1 MTPSKKSGVQNASSQ
16 MLECV
21 SLQDAVGL
29 VLAHDITEIRPG
41 EYKGPAFQKGHII
54 QEADI
59 CHLQRLGKRHVY
71 AINVQPGFLHENEAA
86 LRLARAFCG
95 PGVSWQGKPRE
106 GKLNLIATKDGL
118 LKVDSASVTQ
128 INMLG
133 EVMCATRHTNTV
145 VTCGEAVAAVRAIP
159 LIIWSQVIKK
169 AERLAGKHQGLVR
182 VKPLKKAQV
191 GIVITGNEVFTGLIK
206 DRFEPVLRKKL
217 AGFACTTIGVTLAP
231 DDRNVIAY
239 EIRRFLEAGAD
250 LILTTGGMSVDPD
263 DVTRMAIRQA
273 GANKFVY
280 GASVIP
286 GAMFMVAYIKN
297 IPVLGV
303 PACGIYHEV
312 TILDLVLPRILAGE
326 RLTRKDIAA
335 LGHGGL
341 CLNCH
346 QCHYPNCSFGKG
358 AA

>member
-1 MTPSKKSGVQNASSQ
+1 MKYGLHKASTQ
-16 MLECV
+16 MLESV
-21 SLQDAVGL
+21 SLQEAVGL

-41 EYKGPAFQKGHII
+41 EYKGPAFKKGHII
-54 QEADI
+54 KKADL
-59 CHLQRLGKRHVY
+59 CHLQRLGKRHIYV
-71 AINVQPGFLHENEAA
+71 IDIKPGYIHENDAA
-86 LRLARAFCG
+86 LRLAQAFCG
-95 PGVSWQGKPRE
+95 EGVSWQGEPRE
-106 GKLNLIATKDGL
+106 GKLNLIATGDGL
-118 LKVDSASVTQ
+118 LKVDRKLVTR

-145 VTCGEAVAAVRAIP
+145 VKSGEIVAATRAIP
-159 LIIWSQVIKK
+159 LIIRSQVVEQV
-169 AERLAGKHQGLVR
+169 ERLAEKAQGLIR
-182 VKPLKKAQV
+182 VKPLKKARV

-206 DRFEPVLRKKL
+206 DRFEPVLKKKL
-217 AGFACTTIGVTLAP
+217 AGLACITLGVTLAT
-231 DDRNVIAY
+231 DDQKVIAG
-239 EIRRFLEAGAD
+239 EIRHFIKAGAD

-263 DVTRMAIRQA
+263 DVTRLAIRRA
-273 GANKFVY
+273 GAKKLVY

-286 GAMFMVAYIKN
+286 GAMFLVAYIN
-297 IPVLGV
+297 DIPVLGV

-326 RLTRKDIAA
+326 RLTRKDIAS

-341 CLNCH
+341 CLHCQ

>member
-1 MTPSKKSGVQNASSQ
+1 MAPSQKSEIQKASEQ

-21 SLQDAVGL
+21 ALQEAVGL

-41 EYKGPAFQKGHII
+41 DYKGPAFKKGHII

-59 CHLQRLGKRHVY
+59 CHLQRLGKRHIY
-71 AINVQPGFLHENEAA
+71 AINVQPGYLHENDAA
-86 LRLARAFCG
+86 LRLARAFGG
-95 PGVSWQGKPRE
+95 PGVSWQGEPRE
-106 GKLNLIATKDGL
+106 GKLNLIAVRDGL
-118 LKVDSASVTQ
+118 LKVDGKLVTR

-145 VTCGEAVAAVRAIP
+145 VKAGEIVAATRAIP
-159 LIIWSQVIKK
+159 LIIRSQVIEKV
-169 AERLAGKHQGLVR
+169 ESLVEDYRGLVR
-182 VKPLKKAQV
+182 VQPLKKVTAGLV
-191 GIVITGNEVFTGLIK
+191 VTGNEVFTGLVK
-206 DRFEPVLRKKL
+206 DSFEPVLRSKL
-217 AGFACTTIGVTLAP
+217 AEYGCTAMGVVFAP
-231 DDRNVIAY
+231 DDRKVIAG
-239 EIRRFLEAGAD
+239 EIKRFLQAGAE

-263 DVTRMAIRQA
+263 DVTRLAIRQA
-273 GANKFVY
+273 GAKKFVY

-286 GAMFMVAYIKN
+286 GAMFMVAHIGD

-303 PACGIYHEV
+303 PACALYHEV

-341 CLNCH
+341 CRQC
-346 QCHYPNCSFGKG
+346 QPCHYPNCSFGKG
-358 AA
+358 A

>member
-1 MTPSKKSGVQNASSQ
+1 MTPSKKSGVPKTSSQ

-21 SLQDAVGL
+21 ELQDAVGL

-41 EYKGPAFQKGHII
+41 EYKGPAFNKGHII
-54 QEADI
+54 QEVDI

-71 AINVQPGFLHENEAA
+71 AIDIQPGFLHENEAA

-95 PGVSWQGKPRE
+95 SGVSWQGEPRE
-106 GKLNLIATKDGL
+106 GKLNLSATRDGL
-118 LKVDSASVTQ
+118 LKVDRTSVTR

-145 VTCGEAVAAVRAIP
+145 VKSGEVVAATRAIP
-159 LIIWSQVIKK
+159 LIIRSQVIEQ
-169 AERLAGKHQGLVR
+169 AEHLAEKHQGLVQI
-182 VKPLKKAQV
+182 KPLKKAQV
-191 GIVITGNEVFTGLIK
+191 GIIITGNEVFTGLIK

-217 AGFACTTIGVTLAP
+217 AGFACTTVGVALAP
-231 DDRNVIAY
+231 DDRNVIAGA
-239 EIRRFLEAGAD
+239 IRGFLEAGAD
-250 LILTTGGMSVDPD
+250 IILTTGGMSVDPD
-263 DVTRMAIRQA
+263 DVTRLAIRQA
-273 GANKFVY
+273 GAKKFVY

-286 GAMFMVAYIKN
+286 GAMFMVAYIDD

>member
-1 MTPSKKSGVQNASSQ
+1 MAQQKKLRGAKAATK
-16 MLECV
+16 MLE
-21 SLQDAVGL
+21 SIGLQDAVGL

-41 EYKGPAFQKGHII
+41 EYKGPAFKKGHVI

-59 CHLQRLGKRHVY
+59 CHFQRLGKRHVY
-71 AINVQPGFLHENEAA
+71 VIDVKPGYLHENEAA
-86 LRLARAFCG
+86 LKLAQAFCG
-95 PGVSWQGKPRE
+95 PGVSWQGEPRE

-128 INMLG
+128 INLLG

-145 VTCGEAVAAVRAIP
+145 VKAGEVVAATRAIP
-159 LIIWSQVIKK
+159 LIIRSQVIKK
-169 AERLAGKHQGLVR
+169 AARLAGKYQGLVQ
-182 VKPLKKAQV
+182 VKPLKEAQV

-206 DRFEPVLRKKL
+206 DRFEPVLRRKL
-217 AGFACTTIGVTLAP
+217 AGFHCTTLGVAFAP
-231 DDRNVIAY
+231 DDRHVIAG
-239 EIRRFLEAGAD
+239 EIRSFLEAGAD

-263 DVTRMAIRQA
+263 DVTRLAIRQA
-273 GANKFVY
+273 GAKKFVY

-286 GAMFMVAYIKN
+286 GAMFMVAYLHD

-303 PACGIYHEV
+303 PACGIYHEG

-326 RLTRKDIAA
+326 RLTRKDIAS
-335 LGHGGL
+335 LGYGGL
-341 CLNCH
+341 CLHCH

-358 AA
+358 TA